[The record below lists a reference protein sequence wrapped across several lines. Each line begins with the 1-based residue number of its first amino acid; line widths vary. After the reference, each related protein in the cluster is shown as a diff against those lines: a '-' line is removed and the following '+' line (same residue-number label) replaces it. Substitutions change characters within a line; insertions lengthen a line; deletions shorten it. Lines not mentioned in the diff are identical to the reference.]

1 MWLKDGPTSPCMLG
15 CSSMSPSTCR
25 GLSSATSCTGPMA
38 GGAAG
43 IGPCPGP
50 SGSPL
55 GMWQLLWRL
64 CRRLGVVLLP
74 LPPAALPLPAR
85 LSASQDLTRF
95 PGLGL
100 LCTLWAFPGGGG
112 SSAVLPATA
121 ASSPEEGLSGFSGLS
136 ICSSPPSASA
146 RADRWCRCCRPRPWC
161 CSTTPLLRCRRGA
174 LAPEAAAEL
183 SDSSS
188 ERLSSQGGLDRGL
201 VS

>member
-25 GLSSATSCTGPMA
+25 SATSCTAPMA
-38 GGAAG
+38 ESAAG
-43 IGPCPGP
+43 AGPCPGP
-50 SGSPL
+50 SGSPP

-64 CRRLGVVLLP
+64 CRRLGVELLP

-100 LCTLWAFPGGGG
+100 LCTLWAFPGGRG
-112 SSAVLPATA
+112 STAALPATA
-121 ASSPEEGLSGFSGLS
+121 ASSPEGLSGFSDLS
-136 ICSSPPSASA
+136 TRSSAPSASA
-146 RADRWCRCCRPRPWC
+146 RAARWCRCCRPRPWC
-161 CSTTPLLRCRRGA
+161 CSTAALLRRSRGA
-174 LAPEAAAEL
+174 LTPEAAAEL

-188 ERLSSQGGLDRGL
+188 ETLSSQGGLDGGL